1 MANRIDHAS
10 FTVCRLPCYNVLM
23 PPMKNDRFSRRVMPV
38 LPPRPRMN
46 HEITAPEL
54 RVIGLNGE
62 NFGVISREKAMALTR
77 PGEGIDLILIAP
89 AAKPPVARVMSY
101 DKFRYEEAKREK
113 KERAAQKTA
122 EMKHVQI
129 TVRAAQNDLM
139 VKVRQAEKFFAEG
152 HTIEVNLRLR
162 GREKRNKD
170 LAMEK
175 LKEFL
180 KMLPT
185 EHKELHS
192 PRFGQNGPSVQIAK
206 TVKK

>member
-1 MANRIDHAS
+1 MNNR
-10 FTVCRLPCYNVLM
+10 FQ
-23 PPMKNDRFSRRVMPV
+23 RRPMPV
-38 LPPRPRMN
+38 MPPRPLMN
-46 HEITAPEL
+46 HQIAASDL
-54 RVIGLNGE
+54 RVIGEHGE
-62 NFGVISREKAMALTR
+62 NLGVLTREQALALTR
-77 PGEGIDLILIAP
+77 PDEGMDLILIAP

-113 KERAAQKTA
+113 KERAAQKSA

-152 HTIEVNLRLR
+152 HPIEVNLRLR

-185 EHKELHS
+185 EHRELH
-192 PRFGQNGPSVQIAK
+192 PPHFGQNGPSVQI
-206 TVKK
+206 VKVIKN

>member
-1 MANRIDHAS
+1 MNNNR
-10 FTVCRLPCYNVLM
+10 FQ
-23 PPMKNDRFSRRVMPV
+23 RRVMPV
-38 LPPRPRMN
+38 LPPRPLMN
-46 HEITAPEL
+46 HQITASEL
-54 RVIGLNGE
+54 RVIGENGE
-62 NFGVISREKAMALTR
+62 NLGVISREKAIALTR
-77 PGEGIDLILIAP
+77 PQDGIDLILIAP
-89 AAKPPVARVMSY
+89 AAKPPVARIMSY

-113 KERAAQKTA
+113 KERAAQKAT

-185 EHKELHS
+185 EHKELHA
-192 PRFGQNGPSVQIAK
+192 PRFGQNGPSVQIVK
-206 TVKK
+206 VVKK

>member
-1 MANRIDHAS
+1 MNNNR
-10 FTVCRLPCYNVLM
+10 FQRRPM
-23 PPMKNDRFSRRVMPV
+23 PI
-38 LPPRPRMN
+38 LPPRPLMN
-46 HEITAPEL
+46 HQITASEL
-54 RVIGLNGE
+54 RVVGENGE
-62 NFGVISREKAMALTR
+62 NLGVISRDQAIALTR
-77 PGEGIDLILIAP
+77 PEEGIDLILIAP
-89 AAKPPVARVMSY
+89 AAKPPVARIMSY

-113 KERAAQKTA
+113 KEKAAQKSA

-152 HTIEVNLRLR
+152 HPIEVVLRLR

-185 EHKELHS
+185 EHRELHP

-206 TVKK
+206 IIKS